1 MLISPGAR
9 PKKRSVLQQQN
20 DFNQQKYGCLR
31 QPWGAGLGTFQI
43 QHHQHQDQTMAMH
56 ACFIHSITQALRII
70 RSRAA
75 LAVLQTVTWEVG
87 VGITWVCLKMGY
99 TLWKTFT

>member
-1 MLISPGAR
+1 
-9 PKKRSVLQQQN
+9 
-20 DFNQQKYGCLR
+20 
-31 QPWGAGLGTFQI
+31 
-43 QHHQHQDQTMAMH
+43 MAMH